1 MILEVAGFFEP
12 RGPRLTPSRE
22 PSGPFAGAKSP
33 ETARPTTLV
42 DGADD
47 WAVETTPSPED
58 VAAFVSPSGKFDDD
72 ASPRVAPDEALSVV
86 LAPRCSS
93 LPTWATARA
102 GHQGTTNSATPG
114 VRVSRSWWRD
124 MRPDGR
130 AVRACF
136 QSAPGAGERG
146 LWRTQ
151 ARRRS
156 RSPGGVA
163 RDRAALDR
171 LQPRPGRL
179 FVAAHDRVERD
190 EGPHELHRAH
200 ERATDR
206 REACA
211 RKPEY
216 ELMAVAMTVYMS
228 VRKARGLPTDLRN
241 GLSPP

>member
-114 VRVSRSWWRD
+114 VRVSRSWWREICAPMD
-124 MRPDGR
+124 ELSAHASNRRPALKNEAYRVSTRPVTPDVVLETPELSRDG
-130 AVRACF
+130 AVRRGEA
-136 QSAPGAGERG
+136 APRRALG
-146 LWRTQ
+146 LVPAQ
-151 ARRRS
+151 AR
-156 RSPGGVA
+156 GW
-163 RDRAALDR
+163 
-171 LQPRPGRL
+171 
-179 FVAAHDRVERD
+179 RV
-190 EGPHELHRAH
+190 G
-200 ERATDR
+200 
-206 REACA
+206 
-211 RKPEY
+211 
-216 ELMAVAMTVYMS
+216 AVS
-228 VRKARGLPTDLRN
+228 
-241 GLSPP
+241 